1 MESDEKLILRDFKRA
16 LARAWAVNDENTW
29 PIKLNSISHL
39 FLKEFSRDF
48 VNHLEQLTNRG
59 CTPADMA
66 PRLGSPTQIFRT
78 MDQVLRGMFMN
89 LVPVQKR
96 REIIIRLLKCINSQK
111 SGSLFNE
118 DGKNLLY
125 SRERIKK
132 LSADSSWSTANGD
145 SAVIIHQCIGLLKAY
160 VELLFFRMYE
170 ISQEIHG
177 QYDDL
182 PGSKN
187 NLIIREFKNLQ
198 PHDLWEDI
206 EFLPYNQFTIFTQ
219 YDSHIEVEFDI
230 YNHMYQKGKNFPPH
244 LVKWLI
250 IANEKE
256 ILDIQGIKNLIALT
270 RGIIFKIQQKTRDW
284 HWKQISSKYAE
295 ICFYK
300 IKNPNQADKNPGRL
314 PEEVKANIRSG
325 EINERCEDVFN
336 SEKLIKL
343 LHFIV

>member
-1 MESDEKLILRDFKRA
+1 MESDEKLVLRDFKKA
-16 LARAWAVNDENTW
+16 LARAWAVNDENNW

-48 VNHLEQLTNRG
+48 VYNLEQLIHPG
-59 CTPADMA
+59 CTPADLA
-66 PRLGSPTQIFRT
+66 PSLGSPTKIFRT

-89 LVPVQKR
+89 MVPVQKR
-96 REIIIRLLKCINSQK
+96 REVILTLLKCIQSQK

-125 SRERIKK
+125 CSEKIKK
-132 LSADSSWSTANGD
+132 LSTDLAWNTTADD
-145 SAVIIHQCIGLLKAY
+145 SAVILHRCIGLLKAY

-177 QYDDL
+177 QYDL

-187 NLIIREFKNLQ
+187 NLVIREFKNLQ
-198 PHDLWEDI
+198 PHDLWDDS
-206 EFLPYNQFTIFTQ
+206 EFLPYEQISIFTQ
-219 YDSHIEVEFDI
+219 YDPCIEVEFDI

-244 LVKWLI
+244 LVKWQVM
-250 IANEKE
+250 ADEKE
-256 ILDIQGIKNLIALT
+256 LLDIPAIKNLIGLT
-270 RGIIFKIQQKTRDW
+270 RGIIFKIQQKIKDW
-284 HWKQISSKYAE
+284 HWKQITGKYAE

-300 IKNPNQADKNPGRL
+300 IKNPNRTDTPPVLL
-314 PEEVKANIRSG
+314 PEEVKSNICGG
-325 EINERCEDVFN
+325 EINERSEDVFN